1 MNWTTSTD
9 KLQTMLNIE
18 MSWKDT
24 NRRWLSVFHGI
35 NCIFEFISMYLSV
48 FLLLLFLSFMIL
60 FYFSSS
66 FGLLLLR
73 NNLFILI
80 FRLIWSLC
88 FFLDTVWS
96 DFMNFDTQSHIIDES
111 FNLNRTKNDNY
122 YYSPWKLSTNNHFK
136 LI

>member
-35 NCIFEFISMYLSV
+35 NCIFV
-48 FLLLLFLSFMIL
+48 FQCSSLCFFFFFFFRLWFCSTFFLHL
-60 FYFSSS
+60 RFYFSVTISSYSYFGS
-66 FGLLLLR
+66 FGR
-73 NNLFILI
+73 YV
-80 FRLIWSLC
+80 
-88 FFLDTVWS
+88 FFLDTVRS
-96 DFMNFDTQSHIIDES
+96 DFMNFDTQSHIKDRS

-122 YYSPWKLSTNNHFK
+122 YYSPWKLSSNNHFK
-136 LI
+136 FI